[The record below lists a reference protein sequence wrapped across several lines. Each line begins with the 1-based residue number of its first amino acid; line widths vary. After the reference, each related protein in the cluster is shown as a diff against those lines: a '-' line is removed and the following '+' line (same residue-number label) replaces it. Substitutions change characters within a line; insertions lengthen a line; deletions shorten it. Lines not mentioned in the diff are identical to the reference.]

1 MGVLALRAPRPEG
14 RIMQSHTFPLAD
26 AHASI
31 GRFLLQLCQ
40 KIGLVPAPAVRD
52 RISRRHRAM
61 RIVDERRG
69 GVRERGSQASGLI
82 PPEVSAVSKPTYFG
96 SFCSS
101 LVATENG
108 NHEQTEVHDSE
119 RRARDTRIAA
129 RLPNAQQ
136 HLRPEQQH
144 REHVRSCGL
153 DGRQA
158 MTRMDARQRQ
168 VALLQRLAQIVE

>member
-14 RIMQSHTFPLAD
+14 RIMQSHQFPLAD
-26 AHASI
+26 AHASM
-31 GRFLLQLCQ
+31 GWFLLQLCQ

-61 RIVDERRG
+61 RIVDERRA

-101 LVATENG
+101 ST
-108 NHEQTEVHDSE
+108 
-119 RRARDTRIAA
+119 
-129 RLPNAQQ
+129 
-136 HLRPEQQH
+136 
-144 REHVRSCGL
+144 C
-153 DGRQA
+153 
-158 MTRMDARQRQ
+158 
-168 VALLQRLAQIVE
+168 

>member
-1 MGVLALRAPRPEG
+1 MTAA
-14 RIMQSHTFPLAD
+14 
-26 AHASI
+26 
-31 GRFLLQLCQ
+31 
-40 KIGLVPAPAVRD
+40 AVRD

-61 RIVDERRG
+61 RVEDERRACA
-69 GVRERGSQASGLI
+69 RERGSQASGLI

-101 LVATENG
+101 LVATGNG
-108 NHEQTEVHDSE
+108 SHEQTEVHDRE

-129 RLPNAQQ
+129 RLLNAQR
-136 HLRPEQQH
+136 HLRLEQQH

-153 DGRQA
+153 DDRQA
-158 MTRMDARQRQ
+158 TTTIDARQRQ